1 MSEASDS
8 KPESEHMHSA
18 ESAGRCYCE
27 DAREAFSKFTRTF
40 GPPEDVRTHF
50 RQARIEV
57 LKGIRE
63 LLDHRIERLSRM
75 NRKGTR
81 VTVE

>member
-1 MSEASDS
+1 MTESNASEIRDEPGQ
-8 KPESEHMHSA
+8 PEQ
-18 ESAGRCYCE
+18 
-27 DAREAFSKFTRTF
+27 T
-40 GPPEDVRTHF
+40 PVRRACDHF

-63 LLDHRIERLSRM
+63 LLDHRIEQLSRGPQ
-75 NRKGTR
+75 KGTR